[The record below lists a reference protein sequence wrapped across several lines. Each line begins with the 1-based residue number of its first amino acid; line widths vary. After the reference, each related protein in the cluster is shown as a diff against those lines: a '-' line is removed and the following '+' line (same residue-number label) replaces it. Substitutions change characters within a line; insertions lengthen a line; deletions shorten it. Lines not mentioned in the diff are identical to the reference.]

1 MYGFKCFYERKTF
14 DVYADSL
21 LAARA
26 KAATHF
32 KVHPKKE
39 HMISVVLCEK
49 DGQTVT
55 HSTAAFG

>member
-26 KAATHF
+26 KAAAHF
-32 KVHPKKE
+32 KVRPTKE
-39 HMISVVLCEK
+39 HMISVVLCVK
-49 DGQTVT
+49 YCQTVMN
-55 HSTAAFG
+55 STESL